1 MEQLL
6 GDVKKKMIRAVHL
19 LLNGKRVTFRKKNG
33 KDKSLFR
40 NENKEIERIFSGSY
54 TNVIRTSMSAK
65 S

>member
-1 MEQLL
+1 MLR
-6 GDVKKKMIRAVHL
+6 KKWSGLYIYSWMAREL
-19 LLNGKRVTFRKKNG
+19 PLEKKNG
-33 KDKSLFR
+33 KDNSLFR